1 MPALCSSRASGGL
14 TLATPKSPTQEVP
27 SKPRSFFA
35 YRVLCRLLR
44 FATRIFFRNIEVVGR
59 VTLPNPENSAVIFC
73 GNHPNSLL
81 DPVLITAWSGRIV
94 HFAAKAPLFSV
105 PILGTLLRIMGAV
118 AIRRRQDHGGGD
130 HGGGD
135 QGGGK
140 QCNEDAFHELE
151 NVLLEGRAMGIFPE
165 GISHDESQLVP
176 LKTGAARIALATR
189 ARNRDL
195 PIYIV
200 PVGLVYFTRHRFRS
214 SVLVQF
220 GTPILVPAAAA
231 EPANT
236 SEEKG
241 DEDAVRAI
249 TKTLD
254 ERLRSLTI
262 NAETWEHIWVL
273 DGVRRLYQPEGI
285 DLNERARLA
294 RLFNETYPK
303 VADQADIIKL
313 YDSVRSYLLR
323 LSADNLHDAL
333 IAKGL
338 TPLQIAL
345 HVAAHLAL
353 LFVSLPLFLIG
364 APLFLPIG
372 LTLKVAGVFVSPRS
386 DTVATTKFVLGFL
399 GIGGLYIGIS
409 VWAFLTHGTWLGL
422 LVALVIPAS
431 GGAVIHVIAR
441 MHALR
446 NLATSTYRI
455 FTLRREIA
463 ELRAERKQLVLRVA
477 VLVDKY
483 RGSVLN

>member
-1 MPALCSSRASGGL
+1 MPALCNSPASGGL
-14 TLATPKSPTQEVP
+14 TVATPKSPTQEVP
-27 SKPRSFFA
+27 SKPRSFLA

-44 FATRIFFRNIEVVGR
+44 FATRVFFRNIEVVGR
-59 VTLPNPENSAVIFC
+59 ITLPNPENSAVIFC

-105 PILGTLLRIMGAV
+105 PILGTLLRVMGAV
-118 AIRRRQDHGGGD
+118 AIRRRQDHGGG
-130 HGGGD
+130 
-135 QGGGK
+135 K
-140 QCNEDAFHELE
+140 QSNDDAFHELE

-189 ARNRDL
+189 ARNPDL

-220 GTPILVPAAAA
+220 GAPILIPAAPA
-231 EPANT
+231 EPT
-236 SEEKG
+236 SSTDNED

-249 TKTLD
+249 TKTLN
-254 ERLRSLTI
+254 ERLRSLTV
-262 NAETWEHIWVL
+262 NAETWEHVWVL

-303 VADQADIIKL
+303 VADQPDVIKL
-313 YDSVRSYLLR
+313 YDSVRGYLLR
-323 LSADNLHDAL
+323 LSADSLNDAL

-399 GIGGLYIGIS
+399 GIGGLYIGLS

>member
-1 MPALCSSRASGGL
+1 
-14 TLATPKSPTQEVP
+14 
-27 SKPRSFFA
+27 
-35 YRVLCRLLR
+35 
-44 FATRIFFRNIEVVGR
+44 
-59 VTLPNPENSAVIFC
+59 
-73 GNHPNSLL
+73 
-81 DPVLITAWSGRIV
+81 
-94 HFAAKAPLFSV
+94 
-105 PILGTLLRIMGAV
+105 
-118 AIRRRQDHGGGD
+118 
-130 HGGGD
+130 
-135 QGGGK
+135 
-140 QCNEDAFHELE
+140 
-151 NVLLEGRAMGIFPE
+151 
-165 GISHDESQLVP
+165 
-176 LKTGAARIALATR
+176 
-189 ARNRDL
+189 
-195 PIYIV
+195 
-200 PVGLVYFTRHRFRS
+200 
-214 SVLVQF
+214 VQF
-220 GTPILVPAAAA
+220 GAPILIPAAPA
-231 EPANT
+231 EPT
-236 SEEKG
+236 SSTDNED

-249 TKTLD
+249 TKTLN
-254 ERLRSLTI
+254 ERLRSLTV
-262 NAETWEHIWVL
+262 NAETWEHVWVL

-303 VADQADIIKL
+303 VADQPDVIKL
-313 YDSVRSYLLR
+313 YDSVRGYLLR
-323 LSADNLHDAL
+323 LSADSLNDAL

-399 GIGGLYIGIS
+399 GIGGLYIGLS